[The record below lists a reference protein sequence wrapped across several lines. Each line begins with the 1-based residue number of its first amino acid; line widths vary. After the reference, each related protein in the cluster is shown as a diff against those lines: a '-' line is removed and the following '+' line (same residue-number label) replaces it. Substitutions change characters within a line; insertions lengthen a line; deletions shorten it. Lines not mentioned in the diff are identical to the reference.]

1 MYNTA
6 ECMLTD
12 AGLCSLYV
20 GPISVDLTLLFKV
33 FIMLHGAKDI
43 RMLLEPMRQ
52 SCHLQGDEDIDF

>member
-1 MYNTA
+1 
-6 ECMLTD
+6 MLTD
-12 AGLCSLYV
+12 AGLCSLHV
-20 GPISVDLTLLFKV
+20 VPISVDLTLLFKV